1 MNCVMCRQ
9 PTVTPFS
16 TLQKFIVCVCLQEHY
31 QCMKC
36 DVGQKYQ
43 CGLCGRITFVIHVDL
58 RFANDD
64 LCVSEMETQ
73 SLDQTS
79 NDGSHDEDSA
89 SQALWQSETESNLI
103 AMESGRSHSLDSA
116 RSSINLPR
124 RRSSSLECTR
134 DRLPGFEPAIE
145 LEVDDDRLCHFKRSS
160 RLTTLFRRENYL
172 PYLACCST
180 KMFEPKQRTQEPKV
194 ADLDSYAAE
203 EMRLL
208 MGCPYSVRRPVDL
221 ETREME
227 SNKDI
232 RLYTKEERRARL
244 DYINKEY
251 KYAHLQ
257 QKYLLFGCQ
266 FLTKRR
272 HMEWLTSEPKYESPD
287 YGIPL
292 VRRVLYPC
300 SSASEP
306 HSESIELPDDFNES
320 PLFSVSLPFPFMRL
334 EKSQFLAN
342 CPKPSCQE
350 ALYKYN
356 ITFHLTLQHNAWIVK
371 YLPLKKPFS
380 FELDLKVTRWNVNCH
395 AVIQLQ
401 NVLFE
406 YSRPGVE
413 LSLTIMSRHVQL
425 SEILGTCESDQRL
438 TFIWA
443 ATTIANC
450 FPLKVNLTLW
460 PKAGKST
467 GSTISYTGSA
477 YDIKRSIRPFD
488 LIKSG
493 RVIMLTANQVDALT
507 QKGKEKVGIQFVA
520 MMGPYK
526 TLQN

>member
-134 DRLPGFEPAIE
+134 DRLPGCSVEKKESLNEISQKAAKEKESLAELKPSPYQLEKRETDSPHQEESSPKDEKCDGEHHLEEKNKPKFTANEVEPAIE

-208 MGCPYSVRRPVDL
+208 MGCPYS
-221 ETREME
+221 
-227 SNKDI
+227 
-232 RLYTKEERRARL
+232 
-244 DYINKEY
+244 
-251 KYAHLQ
+251 
-257 QKYLLFGCQ
+257 
-266 FLTKRR
+266 
-272 HMEWLTSEPKYESPD
+272 
-287 YGIPL
+287 
-292 VRRVLYPC
+292 
-300 SSASEP
+300 
-306 HSESIELPDDFNES
+306 
-320 PLFSVSLPFPFMRL
+320 
-334 EKSQFLAN
+334 
-342 CPKPSCQE
+342 
-350 ALYKYN
+350 
-356 ITFHLTLQHNAWIVK
+356 
-371 YLPLKKPFS
+371 
-380 FELDLKVTRWNVNCH
+380 
-395 AVIQLQ
+395 
-401 NVLFE
+401 
-406 YSRPGVE
+406 
-413 LSLTIMSRHVQL
+413 
-425 SEILGTCESDQRL
+425 
-438 TFIWA
+438 
-443 ATTIANC
+443 
-450 FPLKVNLTLW
+450 VNLTLW